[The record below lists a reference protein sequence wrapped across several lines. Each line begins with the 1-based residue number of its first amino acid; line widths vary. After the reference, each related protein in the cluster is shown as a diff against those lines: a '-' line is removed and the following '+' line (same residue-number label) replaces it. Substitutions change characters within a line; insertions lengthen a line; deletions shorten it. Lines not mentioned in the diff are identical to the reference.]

1 VSAYAENIQSNIF
14 NQGLG
19 RLGIKQ
25 AVKDLLLIEI
35 TAMCVAA
42 IGCPKNVVYIGC
54 LWSKLRRPSQ
64 QKID

>member
-1 VSAYAENIQSNIF
+1 VPAYAEKIHSNIF

-42 IGCPKNVVYIGC
+42 TGCPNTVVYIGC
-54 LWSKLRRPSQ
+54 L
-64 QKID
+64 